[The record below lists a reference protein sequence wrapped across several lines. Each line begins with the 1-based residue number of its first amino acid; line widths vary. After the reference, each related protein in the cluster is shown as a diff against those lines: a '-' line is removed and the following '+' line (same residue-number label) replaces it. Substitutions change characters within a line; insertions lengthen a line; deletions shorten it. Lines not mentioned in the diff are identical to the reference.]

1 MTHDTMPLYENYIDK
16 KKTIKLMKAHLEF
29 LRRHIRSLSFEDYQ
43 QLQQDSFATYLQY
56 LKEQEFLVHEDAM
69 EYLNYNKGVVSI
81 SSKKDDFIKQEE
93 ISSSLKKQEIDLKE
107 GEEQKNVI
115 REHQARWILSGIAK
129 LKKQEKK
136 FIIEKFIF
144 NLDNHTIME
153 RHHIVE
159 STLNRNLVKA
169 YLHLAIILKTEVLL
183 SSSS

>member
-1 MTHDTMPLYENYIDK
+1 MTHDIMPLYESYIDK

-29 LRRHIRSLSFEDYQ
+29 LRKHIRSLSFEDYQ

-69 EYLNYNKGVVSI
+69 EYLNCNKGIVSVLAGE
-81 SSKKDDFIKQEE
+81 DDFMRQVKVSSAVIKEE
-93 ISSSLKKQEIDLKE
+93 KHIKE
-107 GEEQKNVI
+107 GEEQKNII
-115 REHQARWILSGIAK
+115 REHQARWILAGIAK
-129 LKKQEKK
+129 LKNQEKK

-183 SSSS
+183 PH